1 MTDHLQDQVTKSLK
15 LVGRVLG
22 DKFRLTA
29 CIGIGGS
36 GAVYKA
42 DQIALGRTVA
52 VKLLNEELSADARMI
67 RRFHD
72 EATSASRL
80 NHPNC
85 VSIIDYGQASD
96 GLLYLAMEYVKGPT
110 LTQLLVNENPLPV
123 DRVIDIIM
131 QSLAGIEEA
140 HLAGVVHADLKADN
154 IILDQRRAGLD
165 VVKIVDFGIARLVTG
180 VRDPEDR
187 SISGTP
193 EYMAPEVISGAV
205 PSFASD
211 IYAVGIIMYELLAY
225 KTPFFAGSTTEIL
238 ANHLKAMIPS
248 LTSRRE
254 QVPKELDAIVAKA
267 LAKHPS
273 ERFASAADM
282 RQALS
287 LLAMRSP
294 RTMTRSDKCLACG
307 SASSASFKFCPECGT
322 PRARITAPIEVPA
335 MPPPD
340 VLPLRFIGREAELA
354 KLLVHMRSM
363 APGGSRSASSSAPP
377 DGARNIGL
385 LVTGLEGAGRSALV
399 RHAYDQVG
407 QETRVIYQIGPDPS
421 GLAAPFYPI
430 RSLLAAV
437 LQLPPVS
444 SEIELRDA
452 VLSIGLNERDI
463 PGIAQLFGHPT
474 TLLELE
480 PPVRRREMVWSTLRA
495 LERAA
500 MMGAVTVVCEDIDR
514 FDHPSLEILR
524 RATEITELSL
534 PPIVMTTTTA
544 FSAQWPA
551 AVPRLEVGALEASD
565 LQRIVDSLEQAGL
578 RGLPPVQTLFQT
590 TRAYPGHIEHVVR
603 YLLEGGKAEDTT
615 TSLPDLVAARLSLQK
630 QSTRDV
636 LQAAAVLGVEPQ
648 LDLLRSMLPSE
659 TLEAAMADAERA
671 GLLGHDPSGEL
682 TFTSRLVRDIV
693 YDATPAD
700 VRRSLHAAAATAVEA
715 LSPDIALLG
724 HHHDLAGH
732 AKESMVLLRRAGD
745 HAAEQLDEVGAGEF
759 YHRALVAV
767 RQAVQS
773 GDDDGTAEG
782 QFVALSV
789 RLADVLRTRGESS
802 LARGV
807 LAEARD
813 WSGSPMLVAMI
824 DRASASIALSEG
836 DADGAIAA
844 LRRGVGRAI
853 STGDMNLVCEL
864 YLDLAT
870 ALMRAGDADTALH
883 ELVECIDLATL
894 GEGFTAIDGPE
905 PFWRILR
912 QQAQMVDNSGDAYKA
927 LRLAEAALFHA
938 QRVRSRLGAAR
949 VQQLL
954 AQLCDKAG
962 LGGKAERYRLAAIN
976 EMRSLGDRRATAEL
990 LLNDTPAKS
999 AVIVNRMED
1008 AMQLTKEIGW
1018 AEGHE
1023 RAKRKSNPPN
1033 IKS

>member
-1 MTDHLQDQVTKSLK
+1 MTDHMQEQVAKSLK

-52 VKLLNEELSADARMI
+52 VKILNEELSADARMI
-67 RRFHD
+67 RRFRD

-96 GLLYLAMEYVKGPT
+96 GLLYLSMEYVKGPT
-110 LTQLLVNENPLPV
+110 LTQLLMNENPLDV
-123 DRVIDIIM
+123 ERVIDIVM

-140 HLAGVVHADLKADN
+140 HLSGVVHADLKADN
-154 IILDQRRAGLD
+154 IILDQRRAGVD

-193 EYMAPEVISGAV
+193 EYMAPEVISGAP

-211 IYAVGIIMYELLAY
+211 IYAVGIILYELLAY
-225 KTPFFAGSTTEIL
+225 KTPFFAGTTTEIL
-238 ANHLKAMIPS
+238 ANHLKALIPS
-248 LTSRRE
+248 LATRRE
-254 QVPKELDAIVAKA
+254 QVPKELDAIISKA
-267 LAKHPS
+267 LAKHPQD
-273 ERFASAADM
+273 RFASASEM
-282 RQALS
+282 RQALGQ
-287 LLAMRSP
+287 LQLRRRSP
-294 RTMTRSDKCLACG
+294 SRTDTCQMCG
-307 SASSASFKFCPECGT
+307 AQCTPSFKFCPECGT
-322 PRARITAPIEVPA
+322 PRKIVSKTFEVPVA
-335 MPPPD
+335 PSPEL
-340 VLPLRFIGREAELA
+340 LPLPFIGRARELET
-354 KLLVHMRSM
+354 LLAHMRSG
-363 APGGSRSASSSAPP
+363 PTVQGK
-377 DGARNIGL
+377 DVGL
-385 LVTGLEGAGRSALV
+385 LVMGFEGSGRSALL
-399 RHAYDQVG
+399 RHAYAQFGAND
-407 QETRVIYQIGPDPS
+407 RVIYQVVPDPT

-430 RSLLAAV
+430 RSLLAA
-437 LQLPPVS
+437 LLSLPPVS
-444 SEIELRDA
+444 SELELRDA
-452 VLSIGLNERDI
+452 VLALGLNERDV

-495 LERAA
+495 LERSALQ
-500 MMGAVTVVCEDIDR
+500 GPVTIVCEDIDR

-524 RATEITELSL
+524 RATEVTELAL
-534 PPIVMTTTTA
+534 PPFVMTSTTA
-544 FSAQWPA
+544 FGSQWPSS
-551 AVPRLEVGALEASD
+551 VPRLEIGALETED
-565 LQRIVDSLEQAGL
+565 LTEIVATLERAGGRGIPSLSAQM
-578 RGLPPVQTLFQT
+578 LFES

-603 YLLEGGKAEDTT
+603 YLIEGGRAEDTQI
-615 TSLPDLVAARLSLQK
+615 SLPDLVAARLSMLK
-630 QSTRDV
+630 QSTRDA
-636 LQAAAVLGVEPQ
+636 LQAAAVLGMEPQ
-648 LDLLRSMLPSE
+648 IDLLRAMMPSE
-659 TLEAAMADAERA
+659 ALETAMADAERS
-671 GLLGHDPSGEL
+671 GLLGTDAQGEL

-700 VRRSLHAAAATAVEA
+700 VRRSLHAAAAAAVEQLA
-715 LSPDIALLG
+715 PDAALLG
-724 HHHDLAGH
+724 HHHDLASH
-732 AKESMVLLRRAGD
+732 AKDAIPLLRRAGD
-745 HAAEQLDEVGAGEF
+745 HAAEQLDDVGAGQF
-759 YHRALVAV
+759 YYRALVAV

-773 GDDDGTAEG
+773 GEDDGTQSIEG
-782 QFVALSV
+782 MFVQLSV
-789 RLADVLRTRGESS
+789 RLADVLRTRGETA

-813 WSGSPMLVAMI
+813 WSGVPMLVSLI

-836 DADGAIAA
+836 DVDGSIAS

-853 STGDMNLVCEL
+853 ATGDMNLVCDL

-870 ALMRAGDADTALH
+870 ALLRAGDPDTALH

-894 GEGFTAIDGPE
+894 GEGFTAIDGPD

-912 QQAQMVDNSGDAYKA
+912 AQAQMVDNTGDSYKA

-954 AQLCDKAG
+954 AQLCEKAG
-962 LGGKAERYRLAAIN
+962 LGGKAERYRQAAIN
-976 EMRSLGDRRATAEL
+976 EMRNLGDRRATAEL
-990 LLNDTPAKS
+990 LLNETPARS
-999 AVIVNRMED
+999 TRVVSSRIND

-1018 AEGHE
+1018 TEGHE
-1023 RAKRKSNPPN
+1023 RAKRKSNPPAN
-1033 IKS
+1033 VKSEDS

>member
-1 MTDHLQDQVTKSLK
+1 MSDHVQEQVSKSLK

-52 VKLLNEELSADARMI
+52 VKLLNEELSADVRMI
-67 RRFHD
+67 KRFRD
-72 EATSASRL
+72 EAMSASRL

-85 VSIIDYGQASD
+85 VSIIDYGQAQD

-110 LTQLLVNENPLPV
+110 LTQLLVNENPLAV
-123 DRVIDIIM
+123 DRVIDIVM

-154 IILDQRRAGLD
+154 IILDQRRAGID

-193 EYMAPEVISGAV
+193 EYMAPEVISGAP

-211 IYAVGIIMYELLAY
+211 IYAVGIILYELLAY

-238 ANHLKAMIPS
+238 ANHLRAMIPS
-248 LTSRRE
+248 LTSRRD
-254 QVPKELDAIVAKA
+254 QVPRELDAIVSKA

-273 ERFASAADM
+273 DRYVSAAEM
-282 RQALS
+282 RAVLGKVPVKS
-287 LLAMRSP
+287 S
-294 RTMTRSDKCLACG
+294 RTTTIDKCTSCG
-307 SASSASFKFCPECGT
+307 ASCAPQFKFCPECGT
-322 PRARITAPIEVPA
+322 PRHRPTKPPEAVTPA
-335 MPPPD
+335 TPAD
-340 VLPLRFIGREAELA
+340 VLPLPFIGRGTQLDA
-354 KLLVHMRSM
+354 LLSHVRRP
-363 APGGSRSASSSAPP
+363 AGR
-377 DGARNIGL
+377 DVGL
-385 LVTGLEGAGRSALV
+385 LVTGLEGAGRSALL
-399 RHAYDQVG
+399 RRAYEQIG
-407 QETRVIYQIGPDPS
+407 HEARVVYQIGPDPS

-437 LQLPPVS
+437 LQLPPVA
-444 SEIELRDA
+444 SEAGLRDA
-452 VLSIGLNERDI
+452 VLAAGLHERDV

-480 PPVRRREMVWSTLRA
+480 APVRRREIVWSSLRA

-500 MMGAVTVVCEDIDR
+500 VQGPVTVVCEDVDR

-524 RATEITELSL
+524 RATEAAELSL
-534 PPIVMTTTTA
+534 PPIVMTATA
-544 FSAQWPA
+544 AFAAQWPSS
-551 AVPRLEVGALEASD
+551 VPRLEIGALAATD
-565 LQRIVDSLEQAGL
+565 LAQIVARLDKAGV
-578 RGLPPVQTLFQT
+578 RGLPAPQALFET

-603 YLLEGGKAEDTT
+603 YLLEGGRAEDTA
-615 TSLPDLVAARLSLQK
+615 TSLPDLVAARLSMLK

-636 LQAAAVLGVEPQ
+636 LQAAAVLGIEPQ
-648 LDLLRSMLPSE
+648 LDLLRAMLPGDSLE
-659 TLEAAMADAERA
+659 TAMADAERS

-682 TFTSRLVRDIV
+682 TFTSRLARDIV

-700 VRRSLHAAAATAVEA
+700 VRRSLHASAALAVEA
-715 LSPDIALLG
+715 LSPDLALLG

-732 AKESMVLLRRAGD
+732 AKEAIPLLRRAGD
-745 HAAEQLDEVGAGEF
+745 HAAEQLDETGAGQF
-759 YHRALVAV
+759 YYRALVCV

-773 GDDDGTAEG
+773 GDDDGTSEG
-782 QFVALSV
+782 QFVQLSV
-789 RLADVLRTRGESS
+789 RLADVLRTRGETA

-807 LAEARD
+807 LAEARG
-813 WSGSPMLVAMI
+813 WSGAPPLVALI
-824 DRASASIALSEG
+824 DRASASIALGEG
-836 DADGAIAA
+836 DAEGAITS

-864 YLDLAT
+864 YLDLGT
-870 ALMRAGDADTALH
+870 ALLRAGDPDTALR

-905 PFWRILR
+905 PFWRVLR
-912 QQAQMVDNSGDAYKA
+912 AQAQLVDKSGDPYKA
-927 LRLAEAALFHA
+927 IRLAEGALFHA

-962 LGGKAERYRLAAIN
+962 LGGKGERYRQQAID
-976 EMRSLGDRRATAEL
+976 EMRRLGDRRATAEL
-990 LLNDTPAKS
+990 LLGDAPARPAMVVS
-999 AVIVNRMED
+999 SRLDD
-1008 AMQLTKEIGW
+1008 ALALTKEIGW
-1018 AEGHE
+1018 TEGHE
-1023 RAKRKSNPPN
+1023 RAKRKTQPPP
-1033 IKS
+1033 

>member
-1 MTDHLQDQVTKSLK
+1 MSNVQDQVNKSLK

-22 DKFRLTA
+22 DKFKLTA

-36 GAVYKA
+36 GAVYRA
-42 DQIALGRTVA
+42 DQMALGRTVA
-52 VKLLNEELSADARMI
+52 VKILNEDLSADARMI
-67 RRFHD
+67 KRFRD
-72 EATSASRL
+72 EAMSASRL

-85 VSIIDYGQASD
+85 VSIIDYGQSPD

-110 LTQLLVNENPLPV
+110 LTQLLVNENPLATE
-123 DRVIDIIM
+123 RVIDIIM
-131 QSLAGIEEA
+131 QALAGIEEE

-154 IILDQRRAGLD
+154 IILDQRRAGVD

-180 VRDPEDR
+180 VREEDR

-193 EYMAPEVISGAV
+193 EYMAPEVISGAP

-211 IYAVGIIMYELLAY
+211 IYAVGIILYELLAY

-238 ANHLKAMIPS
+238 ANHLKALIPS
-248 LTSRRE
+248 LASKRE
-254 QVPKELDAIVAKA
+254 SVPRELDGIVAKA
-267 LAKHPS
+267 LAKHPAD
-273 ERFASAADM
+273 RFQSAADM
-282 RQALS
+282 RLALAE
-287 LLAMRSP
+287 LLT
-294 RTMTRSDKCLACG
+294 RTKKVTTRDICAECG
-307 SASSASFKFCPECGT
+307 TTCAPTFKFCPECGT
-322 PRARITAPIEVPA
+322 PRQRISKVFDVPEAMAPTTQIA
-335 MPPPD
+335 TL
-340 VLPLRFIGREAELA
+340 LPLPFTGRAEELA
-354 KLLVHMRSM
+354 QLLAHMRR
-363 APGGSRSASSSAPP
+363 APGK
-377 DGARNIGL
+377 DVGL
-385 LVTGLEGAGRSALV
+385 LVMGSEGSGRSALL
-399 RHAYDQVG
+399 RKAYQQLTSD
-407 QETRVIYQIGPDPS
+407 TRTIYQIGPDPS
-421 GLAAPFYPI
+421 GLAAPFYPV

-444 SEIELRDA
+444 SEVELRDA
-452 VLSIGLNERDI
+452 VLAVGLNERDV
-463 PGIAQLFGHPT
+463 PGIAQLFGHAT

-480 PPVRRREMVWSTLRA
+480 PPVRRREMVWSALRA

-500 MMGAVTVVCEDIDR
+500 MAGPVTIVCEDIDR

-524 RATEITELSL
+524 RATEAHDLAL
-534 PPIVMTTTTA
+534 PPIVMTSIAA
-544 FSAQWPA
+544 FGAQWPA
-551 AVPRLEVGALEASD
+551 SVPRLELGALEAKD
-565 LQRIVDSLEQAGL
+565 LTAIVEKLMKGGL
-578 RGLPPVQTLFQT
+578 GGLPPTQQLFET
-590 TRAYPGHIEHVVR
+590 TRAYPGHVEHVVR
-603 YLLEGGKAEDTT
+603 YLLEGGKAEDTNI
-615 TSLPDLVAARLSLQK
+615 SLPDLIAARLSMLK

-636 LQAAAVLGVEPQ
+636 LQAAAVLGIEPQ
-648 LDLLRSMLPSE
+648 LDLLRTMLPAE
-659 TLEAAMADAERA
+659 QLEAAMADAERA

-700 VRRSLHAAAATAVEA
+700 VRRSLHASAATAVEA
-715 LSPDIALLG
+715 LSPDVALLG

-732 AKESMVLLRRAGD
+732 PKEAIALLRRAGD
-745 HAAEQLDEVGAGEF
+745 HAAEQLDDVGAGQF
-759 YHRALVAV
+759 YYRALVAV
-767 RQAVQS
+767 RQAVQT

-782 QFVALSV
+782 QFVVLSV
-789 RLADVLRTRGESS
+789 KLADVLRTRGETA

-813 WSGSPMLVAMI
+813 WSGAPMLVAMI
-824 DRASASIALSEG
+824 DRASASIGLSEG
-836 DADGAIAA
+836 DVDGAITA

-853 STGDMNLVCEL
+853 STGDMSLVCEL
-864 YLDLAT
+864 YLDLSNAPLRSGDQES
-870 ALMRAGDADTALH
+870 ALR

-912 QQAQMVDNSGDAYKA
+912 AQAQMIDNSGDSYRA

-962 LGGKAERYRLAAIN
+962 LTSKAERYRNAAIN

-990 LLNDTPAKS
+990 LLNEPTKTAFMP
-999 AVIVNRMED
+999 NRMSD

-1023 RAKRKSNPPN
+1023 RARQKSVPPMPDV
-1033 IKS
+1033 KSKAE

>member
-1 MTDHLQDQVTKSLK
+1 VADVSHVQDQVNKSLK

-36 GAVYKA
+36 GAVYRA
-42 DQIALGRTVA
+42 DQMALGRTVA
-52 VKLLNEELSADARMI
+52 VKILNEELSADQRMI
-67 RRFHD
+67 KRFRD

-85 VSIIDYGQASD
+85 VSIIDYGQSPD

-110 LTQLLVNENPLPV
+110 LTQLLVTQNPLGI
-123 DRVIDIIM
+123 DRVIDIVM
-131 QSLAGIEEA
+131 QGLAGIEEA

-154 IILDQRRAGLD
+154 IILDQRRAGID

-180 VRDPEDR
+180 VRDEDR

-193 EYMAPEVISGAV
+193 EYMAPEVISGAP

-211 IYAVGIIMYELLAY
+211 IYAVGIILYELLAY

-238 ANHLKAMIPS
+238 ANHLKAMVPS
-248 LTSRRE
+248 LAARRDH
-254 QVPKELDAIVAKA
+254 VPKELEGIVARA
-267 LAKHPS
+267 LAKHPND
-273 ERFASAADM
+273 RFASAADM
-282 RQALS
+282 RAALAG
-287 LLAMRSP
+287 LATRTKRVTTRDICAECGTTCSP
-294 RTMTRSDKCLACG
+294 
-307 SASSASFKFCPECGT
+307 SFKFCPECGT
-322 PRARITAPIEVPA
+322 PRQRVIKVIDAPEPA
-335 MPPPD
+335 APPAEALD
-340 VLPLRFIGREAELA
+340 DILPLPFSGRNDELIA
-354 KLLVHMRSM
+354 LLAHMRRV
-363 APGGSRSASSSAPP
+363 PGK
-377 DGARNIGL
+377 DVGL
-385 LVTGLEGAGRSALV
+385 LVMGNEGSGRSSLL
-399 RHAYDQVG
+399 RHAYGNLAGD
-407 QETRVIYQIGPDPS
+407 TRTIYQIGPDPT

-444 SEIELRDA
+444 SDGELRDA
-452 VLSIGLNERDI
+452 VLAAGLNERDV
-463 PGIAQLFGHPT
+463 PGISQLFGHPT

-480 PPVRRREMVWSTLRA
+480 PPVRRREIVWSTLRA

-500 MMGAVTVVCEDIDR
+500 ALGPVTIVCEDIDR

-524 RATEITELSL
+524 RATEVVDLLL
-534 PPIVMTTTTA
+534 PPIVMTAHTS
-544 FSAQWPA
+544 FGSQWPA
-551 AVPRLEVGALEASD
+551 SVPRLEVAALDARDLGAIVSRLEK
-565 LQRIVDSLEQAGL
+565 AGL
-578 RGLPPVQTLFQT
+578 KGLPPVQQLFET
-590 TRAYPGHIEHVVR
+590 TRAYPGHVEHVVR

-615 TSLPDLVAARLSLQK
+615 ISLPDLVAARLSMLK

-636 LQAAAVLGVEPQ
+636 LQAAAVLGLEPQ
-648 LDLLRSMLPSE
+648 VDLLRSMLPSD

-671 GLLGHDPSGEL
+671 GLFSHDPSGEL

-700 VRRSLHAAAATAVEA
+700 VRRSLHAAAAAAVES
-715 LSPDIALLG
+715 LSPDVALLG

-732 AKESMVLLRRAGD
+732 AKESIMLLRRAGD
-745 HAAEQLDEVGAGEF
+745 HATEQLDDIGAGQF
-759 YHRALVAV
+759 YYRALVAV
-767 RQAVQS
+767 RQAVLS
-773 GDDDGTAEG
+773 GDDDGSAEG
-782 QFVALSV
+782 QFVMLSV
-789 RLADVLRTRGESS
+789 KLADVLRARGETA

-813 WSGSPMLVAMI
+813 WSGAPMLVALI
-824 DRASASIALSEG
+824 DRSSAAIALSEG
-836 DADGAIAA
+836 DVEGAIAA

-870 ALMRAGDADTALH
+870 ALLRAGDQAGALR

-912 QQAQMVDNSGDAYKA
+912 AKAQMVDNTGDSYRA

-954 AQLCDKAG
+954 AQLCDKTG
-962 LGGKAERYRLAAIN
+962 LGGKAERYRQAAIT

-990 LLNDTPAKS
+990 LLNDLPTKS
-999 AVIVNRMED
+999 PSIPPNRLDDAV
-1008 AMQLTKEIGW
+1008 QLTKEIGW
-1018 AEGHE
+1018 SEGHE
-1023 RAKRKSNPPN
+1023 SAKRKSSAPPA
-1033 IKS
+1033 K

>member
-1 MTDHLQDQVTKSLK
+1 MSSVQDQVSKSLK

-22 DKFRLTA
+22 DKFKLTA

-52 VKLLNEELSADARMI
+52 VKILNEDLSVDSRMI
-67 RRFHD
+67 KRFRD
-72 EATSASRL
+72 EAMSASRL

-110 LTQLLVNENPLPV
+110 LTQLLVNENPIAVARVV
-123 DRVIDIIM
+123 DITM
-131 QSLAGIEEA
+131 QSLSGIEEA

-154 IILDQRRAGLD
+154 IILDQRRAGID

-180 VRDPEDR
+180 ARETEDR

-193 EYMAPEVISGAV
+193 EYMAPEVISGAP

-211 IYAVGIIMYELLAY
+211 VYAVGIILYELLAY

-248 LTSRRE
+248 LISRRE
-254 QVPKELDAIVAKA
+254 NVPKELDAIVAKA
-267 LAKHPS
+267 LAKHPAD
-273 ERFASAADM
+273 RFVSAEEM
-282 RQALS
+282 RQALAG
-287 LLAMRSP
+287 LRLRVRVPA
-294 RTMTRSDKCLACG
+294 TDGCTACG
-307 SASSASFKFCPECGT
+307 TSCPPSFKFCPECGA
-322 PRARITAPIEVPA
+322 PRARVSKAFDIPVPTLPA
-335 MPPPD
+335 D
-340 VLPLRFIGREAELA
+340 VLPLPFTGRREELTQ
-354 KLLVHMRSM
+354 LLEHMRGT
-363 APGGSRSASSSAPP
+363 ANGGN
-377 DGARNIGL
+377 GRNVGL
-385 LVTGLEGAGRSALV
+385 LVTGFEGAGRSALL
-399 RHAYDQVG
+399 RHAYKQLANDG
-407 QETRVIYQIGPDPS
+407 RTIYQTGPDPS

-430 RSLLAAV
+430 RALLAAV
-437 LQLPPVS
+437 LSLPPVS
-444 SEIELRDA
+444 SEVELRDA
-452 VLSIGLNERDI
+452 VIALGLNERDI
-463 PGIAQLFGHPT
+463 PGVAQLFGHPT

-480 PPVRRREMVWSTLRA
+480 PPVRRREMIWSALRA

-500 MMGAVTVVCEDIDR
+500 LSGPVTIVCEDIDR

-524 RATEITELSL
+524 RTSEVNELTL
-534 PPIVMTTTTA
+534 PPIVMTASTM
-544 FSAQWPA
+544 FGSQWPGT
-551 AVPRLEVGALEASD
+551 VPRLEVGALDAAD
-565 LQRIVDSLEQAGL
+565 LRALVDGLEDQGVV
-578 RGLPPVQTLFQT
+578 GLPPVQSLFET
-590 TRAYPGHIEHVVR
+590 TRAYPGHVEHVVR
-603 YLLEGGKAEDTT
+603 YLLEGGRAEDTA
-615 TSLPDLVAARLSLQK
+615 TSLPDLISARLSMLK

-648 LDLLRSMLPSE
+648 LDLLRSMLPGDA
-659 TLEAAMADAERA
+659 LESAMIDAERS
-671 GLLGHDPSGEL
+671 GLLGSDPSGEL
-682 TFTSRLVRDIV
+682 LFTSRLVRDIV

-700 VRRSLHAAAATAVEA
+700 VRRSLHGMAAAAVEA
-715 LSPDIALLG
+715 MSPDIALLG

-732 AKESMVLLRRAGD
+732 AKEAITLLRRAGD
-745 HAAEQLDEVGAGEF
+745 HAAEQLDDVGAGQF
-759 YHRALVAV
+759 FHRAMVAV
-767 RQAVQS
+767 RQAVQV
-773 GDDDGTAEG
+773 GDDDGTAET
-782 QFVALSV
+782 QFVLLSV
-789 RLADVLRTRGESS
+789 KLADVLRTRGETA

-813 WSGSPMLVAMI
+813 WSGAPMLVAMV
-824 DRASASIALSEG
+824 DRAGASIAISEG
-836 DADGAIAA
+836 DVDGAIAS

-853 STGDMNLVCEL
+853 ATGDMSLVCEL

-870 ALMRAGDADTALH
+870 ALLRAGDQDTALH

-912 QQAQMVDNSGDAYKA
+912 AQAQMIENQGDSYRA

-954 AQLCDKAG
+954 ATLCDKAG
-962 LGGKAERYRLAAIN
+962 LGGKAERYRAAAIN
-976 EMRSLGDRRATAEL
+976 EMRTLGDRRATAEL
-990 LLNDTPAKS
+990 LLTDTPARS
-999 AVIVNRMED
+999 AVVVPGRIND

-1018 AEGHE
+1018 TEGHE
-1023 RAKRKSNPPN
+1023 RAQRKSNPPSN
-1033 IKS
+1033 VKS

>member
-1 MTDHLQDQVTKSLK
+1 MRWWRGGWVAMTDALQDQVAKSLK

-52 VKLLNEELSADARMI
+52 VKLLNEELSADQKMI
-67 RRFHD
+67 RRFRD

-80 NHPNC
+80 NHPNI

-110 LTQLLVNENPLPV
+110 LTQLLVNENPIPV
-123 DRVIDIIM
+123 DRVIDIVM

-140 HLAGVVHADLKADN
+140 HLGGVVHADLKADN
-154 IILDQRRAGLD
+154 IILDQRRAGVD

-193 EYMAPEVISGAV
+193 EYMAPEVISGAP

-211 IYAVGIIMYELLAY
+211 IYAVGIILYELLAY

-248 LTSRRE
+248 LQTRRE
-254 QVPKELDAIVAKA
+254 HVSKDLDAIVAKA
-267 LAKHPS
+267 LAKHPND
-273 ERFASAADM
+273 RFASAAEM
-282 RQALS
+282 RTALS
-287 LLAMRSP
+287 SLQVKRP
-294 RTMTRSDKCLACG
+294 RTMTTSARCLACNAAM
-307 SASSASFKFCPECGT
+307 SAAFKFCPECGE
-322 PRARITAPIEVPA
+322 PRHRVTAPVEVQPA
-335 MPPPD
+335 PPPD
-340 VLPLRFIGREAELA
+340 LLPLAFIGRDAELA
-354 KLLVHMRSM
+354 QLLEHMRKG
-363 APGGSRSASSSAPP
+363 PGKDS
-377 DGARNIGL
+377 GL
-385 LVTGLEGAGRSALV
+385 LISGVEGTGRSALL
-399 RHAYDQVG
+399 RHAYERVG
-407 QETRVIYQIGPDPS
+407 QETRVIYQVGPDPS

-444 SEIELRDA
+444 SEVELRDA

-500 MMGAVTVVCEDIDR
+500 MMGPVTVVCEDIER

-524 RATEITELSL
+524 RGTEATGLAL
-534 PPIVMTTTTA
+534 PPIVMTTTTEFA
-544 FSAQWPA
+544 AQWPV
-551 AVPRLEVGALEASD
+551 AVPRLEVGALEASA
-565 LQRIVDSLEQAGL
+565 LQQIVDKVEKGGL
-578 RGLPPVQTLFQT
+578 RGLPPVQTLYQT
-590 TRAYPGHIEHVVR
+590 TRAFPGHIEHVIR
-603 YLLEGGKAEDTT
+603 YLLEGGKSEDTT

-630 QSTRDV
+630 QTTRDV
-636 LQAAAVLGVEPQ
+636 LQAAAVLGIEPQ
-648 LDLLRSMLPSE
+648 LDLLRAMLPAD
-659 TLEAAMADAERA
+659 TLEVALADAERA

-700 VRRSLHAAAATAVEA
+700 LRRSLHGAAAIAVEA
-715 LSPDIALLG
+715 MSPDIALLG

-732 AKESMVLLRRAGD
+732 PKDAMTLLRRAGD
-745 HAAEQLDEVGAGEF
+745 HAAEQLDEVGAGQF
-759 YHRALVAV
+759 YQRALVAV

-789 RLADVLRTRGESS
+789 RLADVLRARGESS

-836 DADGAIAA
+836 DIDGSIAA

-864 YLDLAT
+864 YLDLAA
-870 ALMRAGDADTALH
+870 ALLRGGDADTALH
-883 ELVECIDLATL
+883 ELIECIDLATL

-912 QQAQMVDNSGDAYKA
+912 QQAQMVENAGDSYKA

-990 LLNDTPAKS
+990 LLNDTPSKS
-999 AVIVNRMED
+999 AVVVTSRMED

-1023 RAKRKSNPPN
+1023 RAKRKSSPPN

>member
-1 MTDHLQDQVTKSLK
+1 MSVQDQVAKSLK

-22 DKFRLTA
+22 DKFKLTA

-42 DQIALGRTVA
+42 DQMALGRTVA
-52 VKLLNEELSADARMI
+52 VKILNEDLSADSRMI
-67 RRFHD
+67 KRFRD
-72 EATSASRL
+72 EAMSASRL

-85 VSIIDYGQASD
+85 VSIIDYGQSSD

-110 LTQLLVNENPLPV
+110 LTQLLVNENPLVV
-123 DRVIDIIM
+123 DRVVDITM

-140 HLAGVVHADLKADN
+140 HLAGVIHADLKADN
-154 IILDQRRAGLD
+154 IILDQRRAGID
-165 VVKIVDFGIARLVTG
+165 VVKIVDFGIARLITG
-180 VRDPEDR
+180 ARETEDR

-193 EYMAPEVISGAV
+193 EYMAPEVISGAP

-211 IYAVGIIMYELLAY
+211 IYAVGIILYELLAY

-238 ANHLKAMIPS
+238 ANHLKAVIPS
-248 LTSRRE
+248 LSSRRD
-254 QVPKELDAIVAKA
+254 QVPKELDQIVARA
-267 LAKHPS
+267 LAKHPAD
-273 ERFASAADM
+273 RFVSAADM
-282 RQALS
+282 RAALGTLQA
-287 LLAMRSP
+287 
-294 RTMTRSDKCLACG
+294 RTRAPKTNACQQCG
-307 SASSASFKFCPECGT
+307 TSCPPSFKFCPECGA
-322 PRARITAPIEVPA
+322 PRARVSKTFEIPSGHGVEHL
-335 MPPPD
+335 
-340 VLPLRFIGREAELA
+340 LPLPFTGRTEELQT
-354 KLLVHMRSM
+354 LLDHMKKP
-363 APGGSRSASSSAPP
+363 AGK
-377 DGARNIGL
+377 NVGL
-385 LVTGLEGAGRSALV
+385 LMMGFEGAGRSALL
-399 RHAYDQVG
+399 RHAYPIAAADG
-407 QETRVIYQIGPDPS
+407 PDGTPGRVIYQIGPDPS

-444 SEIELRDA
+444 SEVELRNA
-452 VLSIGLNERDI
+452 VIQLGLNERDI

-474 TLLELE
+474 SLLELE
-480 PPVRRREMVWSTLRA
+480 PPVRRREMVWSALRA

-500 MMGAVTVVCEDIDR
+500 LSGPVTIVCEDIDR

-524 RATEITELSL
+524 RTTEVHDMAL
-534 PPIVMTTTTA
+534 PPIIMTSTTLFGT
-544 FSAQWPA
+544 QWPSS
-551 AVPRLEVGALEASD
+551 VPRLEIGALESKD
-565 LQRIVDSLEQAGL
+565 LQSIVGYLTDAGVKK
-578 RGLPPVQTLFQT
+578 LPPVQQLFET
-590 TRAYPGHIEHVVR
+590 TRAYPGHVEHLVR
-603 YLLEGGKAEDTT
+603 YLIEGGKAEDTQ
-615 TSLPDLVAARLSLQK
+615 TSLPDLISARLSMLK

-636 LQAAAVLGVEPQ
+636 LQAAAVLGIEPQ
-648 LDLLRSMLPSE
+648 VDLLRLMLSADA
-659 TLEAAMADAERA
+659 LEAAITDAERS

-700 VRRSLHAAAATAVEA
+700 VRRSLHAQAATAVEA

-732 AKESMVLLRRAGD
+732 AKEAITLLRRAGD
-745 HAAEQLDEVGAGEF
+745 HASEQLDEVGAGQF
-759 YHRALVAV
+759 FHRALVAV
-767 RQAVQS
+767 RQAVLV
-773 GDDDGTAEG
+773 GDDDGTAEA
-782 QFVALSV
+782 QFVLLSV
-789 RLADVLRTRGESS
+789 KLADVLRTRGETA

-813 WSGSPMLVAMI
+813 WSGSPLLVAMV
-824 DRASASIALSEG
+824 DRAGASIALSEG
-836 DADGAIAA
+836 DVDGAISG

-853 STGDMNLVCEL
+853 ATGDMNLVCEL
-864 YLDLAT
+864 YLDLST
-870 ALMRAGDADTALH
+870 SLLRAGDPEMALH

-912 QQAQMVDNSGDAYKA
+912 AQAQMIDASGDSYRA

-954 AQLCDKAG
+954 ATLCDKAG
-962 LGGKAERYRLAAIN
+962 LQGKAERYRAAAIN
-976 EMRSLGDRRATAEL
+976 EMRTLGDRRATAEL

-999 AVIVNRMED
+999 AVVVPNRIND

-1023 RAKRKSNPPN
+1023 RAKRKSNPPTN
-1033 IKS
+1033 VKPE

>member
-1 MTDHLQDQVTKSLK
+1 VSGVQDQVNKSLK

-22 DKFRLTA
+22 DKFKLTA

-36 GAVYKA
+36 GAVYRA

-52 VKLLNEELSADARMI
+52 VKILNEELSSDARMI
-67 RRFHD
+67 KRFRD

-85 VSIIDYGQASD
+85 VSIIDYGQSPD

-110 LTQLLVNENPLPV
+110 LTQLLVTQNPLAI
-123 DRVIDIIM
+123 DRVIDIVM
-131 QSLAGIEEA
+131 QALAGIEEA

-154 IILDQRRAGLD
+154 IILDQRRAGVD

-180 VRDPEDR
+180 ARDEDR

-193 EYMAPEVISGAV
+193 EYMAPEVISGAP

-211 IYAVGIIMYELLAY
+211 IYAVGIILYELLAY

-238 ANHLKAMIPS
+238 ANHLKALVPS
-248 LTSRRE
+248 LASRRDH
-254 QVPKELDAIVAKA
+254 VPRELDGIVAKA
-267 LAKHPS
+267 LAKHPTD
-273 ERFASAADM
+273 RFASAADM
-282 RQALS
+282 RDALAG
-287 LLAMRSP
+287 LAT
-294 RTMTRSDKCLACG
+294 RTKKVTTRDICVECGTSCLPT
-307 SASSASFKFCPECGT
+307 FKFCPECGT
-322 PRARITAPIEVPA
+322 PRQRPAVDRRFDTPTVAPIETR
-335 MPPPD
+335 
-340 VLPLRFIGREAELA
+340 VLPLTFAGRTEEMATLLDYMRRPPGRE
-354 KLLVHMRSM
+354 V
-363 APGGSRSASSSAPP
+363 
-377 DGARNIGL
+377 GL
-385 LVTGLEGAGRSALV
+385 LVMGSEGSGRSALL
-399 RHAYDQVG
+399 RHAYQSLATD
-407 QETRVIYQIGPDPS
+407 TRTIYQIGADPS
-421 GLAAPFYPI
+421 GLAAPFYPV

-444 SEIELRDA
+444 SEAELRDA
-452 VLSIGLNERDI
+452 VIGIGLNERDV

-474 TLLELE
+474 SLLELE

-500 MMGAVTVVCEDIDR
+500 EAGPVTIVCEDIDR

-524 RATEITELSL
+524 RATEIGELAL
-534 PPIVMTTTTA
+534 PPIIMTA
-544 FSAQWPA
+544 HLSFGSQWPA
-551 AVPRLEVGALEASD
+551 SVPRLEVPALTADDLAEVVRALEH
-565 LQRIVDSLEQAGL
+565 AGL
-578 RGLPPVQTLFQT
+578 RNLPPIQQLFET
-590 TRAYPGHIEHVVR
+590 TRAYPGHLEHVVR
-603 YLLEGGKAEDTT
+603 YLLEGGKPEDTT
-615 TSLPDLVAARLSLQK
+615 ISLPDLIAARLSMLK

-636 LQAAAVLGVEPQ
+636 LQAAAVLGIEPP
-648 LDLLRSMLPSE
+648 LDLLRAMLSNDV
-659 TLEAAMADAERA
+659 LEAALADAERA
-671 GLLGHDPSGEL
+671 GLFSHDPSGEL

-700 VRRSLHAAAATAVEA
+700 VRRSLHASAAAAVET
-715 LSPDIALLG
+715 LSPDVGLLG

-732 AKESMVLLRRAGD
+732 AKESIMLLRRAGD
-745 HAAEQLDEVGAGEF
+745 LCAEQLDDVGAGLY

-767 RQAVQS
+767 RQTVQS
-773 GDDDGTAEG
+773 GDDDGSAES
-782 QFVALSV
+782 QFVMLSV
-789 RLADVLRTRGESS
+789 RLADVLRTRGETA

-813 WSGSPMLVAMI
+813 WSGAPMLVAMI
-824 DRASASIALSEG
+824 DRSSSAIAISEG
-836 DADGAIAA
+836 DIEGAIAA

-864 YLDLAT
+864 YLDLST
-870 ALMRAGDADTALH
+870 ALLRAGDPEGALR

-894 GEGFTAIDGPE
+894 GEGYTAIDGPE

-912 QQAQMVDNSGDAYKA
+912 AQAQIVDRAGDSYRA

-949 VQQLL
+949 VQHLL

-962 LGGKAERYRLAAIN
+962 LGGKADRYRQAAIN
-976 EMRSLGDRRATAEL
+976 EMRNLGDRRATAEL
-990 LLNDTPAKS
+990 LLNDTPTKS
-999 AVIVNRMED
+999 AIVVSSRLDD
-1008 AMQLTKEIGW
+1008 AIQLTKEIGW
-1018 AEGHE
+1018 TEGHE
-1023 RAKRKSNPPN
+1023 SAKRKSSPPP

>member
-1 MTDHLQDQVTKSLK
+1 MQEQVAKSLK

-52 VKLLNEELSADARMI
+52 VKLLNEELSADAKMI
-67 RRFHD
+67 RRFRD

-85 VSIIDYGQASD
+85 VSIIDYGQSTD

-110 LTQLLVNENPLPV
+110 LTQLLVNENPLAV
-123 DRVIDIIM
+123 DRVIDIVM
-131 QSLAGIEEA
+131 QALAGIEEA

-154 IILDQRRAGLD
+154 IILDQRRAGVD

-180 VRDPEDR
+180 VRDPDDR

-193 EYMAPEVISGAV
+193 EYMAPEVISGAP

-211 IYAVGIIMYELLAY
+211 IYAVGIILYELLAY

-248 LTSRRE
+248 LQSRRE
-254 QVPKELDAIVAKA
+254 QVSKELDAIVAKA
-267 LAKHPS
+267 LAKHPQD
-273 ERFASAADM
+273 RFATAGEM
-282 RQALS
+282 RIALS
-287 LLAMRSP
+287 ALNVKRS
-294 RTMTRSDKCLACG
+294 RTFTQSDKCPSCG
-307 SASSASFKFCPECGT
+307 KPMSASFKFCPECGS
-322 PRARITAPIEVPA
+322 PRRRITQPVEAVAP
-335 MPPPD
+335 PPPD
-340 VLPLRFIGREAELA
+340 VLPLPFIGRVDELQ
-354 KLLVHMRSM
+354 KLITHMKRPAGKDVGM
-363 APGGSRSASSSAPP
+363 
-377 DGARNIGL
+377 
-385 LVTGLEGAGRSALV
+385 LVTGYEGAGRSALL
-399 RHAYDQVG
+399 RHAYKHINE
-407 QETRVIYQIGPDPS
+407 ETRVIYHIGPDPS

-444 SEIELRDA
+444 SEVELREA
-452 VLSIGLNERDI
+452 ILSVGLNERDI

-480 PPVRRREMVWSTLRA
+480 APVRRREMVWSALRA

-500 MMGAVTVVCEDIDR
+500 MMSPVTIVCEDIDR

-524 RATEITELSL
+524 RATEVAELAL
-534 PPIVMTTTTA
+534 PPMVMTTTTA
-544 FSAQWPA
+544 FGAQWPL
-551 AVPRLEVGALEASD
+551 AVPRLEIGALEATD
-565 LQRIVDSLEQAGL
+565 LSRIVDILDKASVK
-578 RGLPPVQTLFQT
+578 GLPPVQTLFQT
-590 TRAYPGHIEHVVR
+590 TRAFPGHIEHVIR

-630 QSTRDV
+630 KETRDV
-636 LQAAAVLGVEPQ
+636 LQAAAVLGIEPQ
-648 LDLLRSMLPSE
+648 LDLLRTMLPGDGLE
-659 TLEAAMADAERA
+659 TALADAERA
-671 GLLGHDPSGEL
+671 GLLGCFSPSGEL

-700 VRRSLHAAAATAVEA
+700 VRRSLHAAAAAA
-715 LSPDIALLG
+715 CDAMSPDVALLG

-732 AKESMVLLRRAGD
+732 AKDAMMMLRRAGD
-745 HAAEQLDEVGAGEF
+745 HAAEQLDDFGAGQF

-824 DRASASIALSEG
+824 DRASAAIALSEG
-836 DADGAIAA
+836 DIDGAIAA

-870 ALMRAGDADTALH
+870 ALMRAGDATTALN

-912 QQAQMVDNSGDAYKA
+912 QQAQMVDNAGDSYKA

-954 AQLCDKAG
+954 AQLCEKAG
-962 LGGKAERYRLAAIN
+962 LGGKAERYRQAAIN

-990 LLNDTPAKS
+990 LLTDNPSKG
-999 AVIVNRMED
+999 AVVVNSRIQD
-1008 AMQLTKEIGW
+1008 AIALTKEIGW
-1018 AEGHE
+1018 TEGHE
-1023 RAKRKSNPPN
+1023 RAKRKSNPPPN